1 MAFEKNEKETGKM
14 KKKVLAMVLVMGMAA
29 GVLTGCGTAKDVSA
43 DNGKY
48 AIGISQFAWFSG

>member
-43 DNGKY
+43 DNGSMVLWITAGK
-48 AIGISQFAWFSG
+48 AL

>member
-1 MAFEKNEKETGKM
+1 M

-48 AIGISQFAWFSG
+48 AMEFHSLQSMVLWITAGKAL